1 MDETIPLTLT
11 LLRVHVTRARTALR
25 TLTARSHARGV
36 EAGVSTLEMVIIAL
50 GLMAVAG
57 LLVAAITAAV
67 TRRTNQIQ

>member
-1 MDETIPLTLT
+1 MDDLIQTILI
-11 LLRVHVTRARTALR
+11 LLRAQVVRARAALTSRRGGTA
-25 TLTARSHARGV
+25 G

-67 TRRTNQIQ
+67 TRRTGQIK